1 MSSTE
6 IEHYRGTAEELV
18 KRAEQ
23 DEDFAKQAKADPL
36 GTLTGAGIP
45 QDVAKQ
51 MLNGGLSEV
60 TGHMMPEGGSCA
72 DTTCWISACPGT
84 CAISL

>member
-1 MSSTE
+1 MSSAD
-6 IEHYRGTAEELV
+6 IEQYRGTAEELV

-36 GTLTGAGIP
+36 GTLTSAGIP
-45 QDVAKQ
+45 QDAAKQ

-60 TGHMMPEGGSCA
+60 TGHTMPEGGSCA
-72 DTTCWISACPGT
+72 DTACWISACPGT